1 MVFIMKKM
9 IFLSICLLLCSCELN
24 KDKTG
29 EENINQSNIV
39 DNSKIDDIVYGQQN
53 ADIQS
58 HSDISSES
66 DIKSVQ
72 HVKKQ
77 AVVKKKQVVDIDLE
91 TDEDFVNVE
100 TPVNE
105 FDCAALQLAG
115 LYAPEKFR
123 KKKSFHDYVKFINK
137 EWNRLESESLSL
149 IEGWSRENI
158 SSNIGEPEYI
168 FYPFGGPD
176 IAYAFRFFP
185 QAKDYVLVGLEP
197 IGCFSAIKKNLEKL
211 DIIDPLKTALT
222 SYLRSGF
229 FITSEMSTQLSHKG
243 LRGTLYMLML
253 QLSKLGFEI
262 HNIEDLS
269 IDKNGQEVARDKN
282 MADCVKISCVK
293 KGETTMRHVYYVRLD
308 LGNGSFC
315 LENLFNF
322 VRKSSFTT
330 FIKSASYA
338 LHDRSLSKFKKFILD
353 NTTSIL
359 QDDTGVPF
367 TDFGKNWKKY
377 AFGTYTEPTLPI
389 FRGYKQPS
397 LVDFFKSNSPVSI
410 PFKIGYG
417 YNQGRPNLL
426 IAVSLNKSILREM
439 NTLKEKHENSGECK
453 SCNDESKNTKE
464 I

>member
-9 IFLSICLLLCSCELN
+9 IFLSVLLLCSCELN
-24 KDKTG
+24 KDKIG
-29 EENINQSNIV
+29 EEDINQSNML
-39 DNSKIDDIVYGQQN
+39 DSSKIDDIVYDQQT

-58 HSDISSES
+58 HSDTSLAN
-66 DIKSVQ
+66 DRKGVQ
-72 HVKKQ
+72 YTKNQ
-77 AVVKKKQVVDIDLE
+77 AIVKKKQAADINLE
-91 TDEDFVNVE
+91 VDEDFVNIE

-105 FDCAALQLAG
+105 FDCAALQMAG
-115 LYAPEKFR
+115 LYAPENFR
-123 KKKSFHDYVKFINK
+123 KKKLFHDYAKFINK

-149 IEGWSRENI
+149 IEDWSRENI
-158 SSNIGEPEYI
+158 TSHTGEPEYI

-185 QAKDYVLVGLEP
+185 KAKDYVLVGLEP
-197 IGCFSAIKKNLEKL
+197 IGCFPAIKKNLEKL

-293 KGETTMRHVYYVRLD
+293 KGETTMRHVYYIRLD
-308 LGNGSFC
+308 LGNESSC

-353 NTTSIL
+353 NTTAIL

-389 FRGYKQPS
+389 FKGYRQSS

-426 IAVSLNKSILREM
+426 MAVSLNKYALEDIRA
-439 NTLKEKHENSGECK
+439 LKESQKQVNECK
-453 SCNDESKNTKE
+453 DCDDVSR
-464 I
+464 